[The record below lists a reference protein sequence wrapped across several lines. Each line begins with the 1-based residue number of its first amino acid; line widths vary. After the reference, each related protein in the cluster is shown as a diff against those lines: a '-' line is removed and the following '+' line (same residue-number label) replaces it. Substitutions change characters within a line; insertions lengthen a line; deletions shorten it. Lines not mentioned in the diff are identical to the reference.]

1 MIKFKNINGDV
12 FLAVGSIKR
21 KSALNGEKSLTG
33 TLFEGDDV
41 LNKIDKG
48 WSLEFDNEPYVVT
61 YFERNDN
68 DNTVEFDAIHKFFWD
83 MTKDV
88 LYFSWS
94 GSHTVKAYLDQIF
107 NGTGYT
113 YALNFEPSAFEKEN
127 WGMKN
132 KLSLFN
138 DVIDS
143 MGGEFEINGTLVSI
157 FKNVGSDLSTI
168 VRHGFN
174 LSDMSLENDNTDFVT
189 YGEGF
194 GAYADQENQT
204 GERLHVTYTSPLAK
218 TFGKLHAE
226 PIDDQRYTIKDNL
239 LQAIKDKVDG
249 SCAISIKLSLYDLT
263 AAGYPY
269 KMANVGDWLLAIDEN
284 LDFKQKIRIISVDD
298 EFATDGTRISY
309 TVTCGDI
316 GVVQKYQQA
325 NASLGQKVDSAYQ
338 NAQDAKESSIQA
350 VIAANG
356 KNTNYYVD
364 GVENLPTTA
373 NEGDIAFVQTGD
385 GQAMYIWTKMPDGS
399 FKWVKR
405 LDPDT
410 GEQIAA
416 GVDDAIK
423 QAKSQAAQ
431 MDAVRASEAAVFQ
444 SEANAALSSGAAERA
459 AFSSNAT
466 SMANSAASRASS
478 LANSAA
484 AYGKAQATSALS
496 SANSALTT
504 AKSDL
509 TDDISV
515 AKSEAI
521 EAAKTADGVVKKQI
535 TDTADSINLTI
546 SQNKSD
552 ADSKIKTAQTAATQ
566 ALDGLK
572 AKVDQTTYDTKTGQ
586 LDKAVG
592 SAALTADSA
601 ALSIKNYQSTAD
613 GKLSSQAAAITA
625 NSKAIDTKVSQ
636 TDFDTVTGDLTTKYG
651 NVKTTADAVTAEVT
665 KYETANDKKV
675 SANTASI
682 NTLNNQITS
691 KVSQTDFD
699 KTTGDLSGKYSIQQQ
714 TINGIS
720 QTVTELQAKA
730 NAQGQVNQL
739 MNTEFNPD
747 LEGWTISADSGS
759 KLPYRSYWQSN
770 IQATVIGFDT
780 RNAPASTYVHFQQTV
795 QLPSTPGS
803 GHQISMSWYSYAG
816 QVDNYNNLWIRFY
829 DNSNTKLSE
838 VYRNWADL
846 KGHSPSGQN
855 SWNAQNK
862 WEGIDVP
869 DTATYVVI
877 SVDAREGTSA
887 YIGHPMLV
895 FGSTIGDYAPGQ
907 YNNNARVAA
916 VELGIDHIT
925 GLVNDPKN
933 GLSATATLAANG
945 LSVATKAQSD
955 ATTAIQTAKGVQ
967 TTVESMGQV
976 NHLNNSEFDPDLE
989 GWDTSSVG
997 KAPYRSYF
1005 DQTVNKVTVGFNT
1018 MNDNVAVSILAQ
1030 TVTLA
1035 STPGARGYV
1044 SLSWQSYTNPSTT
1057 GKQTVSLGF
1066 YDSSNKII
1074 GTAKQA
1080 DWSDT
1085 SGKWPV
1091 QKIEGLAIPDGART
1105 LQVMFYASEKVTA
1118 YLAKPMLAFEKT
1130 IGTYTPSNYNNNAT
1144 VESIHTQLAGQIT
1157 DEIQDRTT
1165 GDKNTLQQSKNYTIS
1180 QIKSA
1185 TEGYESSISQSADAI
1200 MASVSQVNRL
1210 FNTQFTPDLQGW
1222 NVANNGAG
1230 GFNSNFYRSYLRNGE
1245 TVVGVNTV
1253 NVNVDGNTTKYYAY
1267 LEQDVALPGNN
1278 GGTVVSISWDATT
1291 NTMNNYANLWIQF
1304 KNADGSTISSVN
1316 KRWDT
1321 PVGKGWQTQ
1330 KWENVSVPT
1339 NAHHIRVSFQTREG
1353 TNAYLSRPM
1362 LTFTNTAMSYMPGGY
1377 HNTDTILQL
1386 FKDNWAIG
1394 IQDNSGKLISGIN
1407 GDTSN
1412 TRIVGKQIT
1421 LDGNVT
1427 VTGDFYAK
1435 GGNFKNLNASN
1446 ITTGTINAAKINVIN
1461 LDVSSLSGNITN
1473 FVKSYW
1479 DGAYGEEVSIQ
1490 SDRITFYTNLYRSN
1504 TTISEGQIN
1513 MMVYNNYTKTSEN
1526 IGGIRHTILPSA
1538 ENQDYLNFYLDGWS
1552 NVGDHGSNAA
1562 AHGGDGIVFSVSD
1575 GSNNGNNGAIGTL
1588 LLEWDNELL
1597 ANSQGQEK
1605 GWHFWDFT
1613 KVHDDFLVTP
1623 DGAYQGLLVSSAK
1636 YNNTTYPA
1644 IMGNQKK
1651 DDGPGILM
1659 GSTEMYFMYKGDAY
1673 PLSLI
1678 LKSAGWNL

>member
-21 KSALNGEKSLTG
+21 KSALNGEKSLSG

-83 MTKDV
+83 MNKDV

-94 GSHTVKAYLDQIF
+94 GSHTAKAYLEQLFKD
-107 NGTGYT
+107 TGYQ

-410 GEQIAA
+410 GEQIAS

-484 AYGKAQATSALS
+484 AYGKAQAASALS
-496 SANSALTT
+496 SANDALTT

-552 ADSKIKTAQTAATQ
+552 ADGKIKTAQTAATQ

-651 NVKTTADAVTAEVT
+651 QVKTTADAVTAEVT

-682 NTLNNQITS
+682 NALNNQITS

-739 MNTEFNPD
+739 MNTEFTPD
-747 LEGWTISADSGS
+747 LEGWQLTSTDSKHS
-759 KLPYRSYWQSN
+759 PYRSYLDKNAKAMTVGFYTLNADTSNGSYFSRFRQTVPLTSSSNGYLSLSWQSYLSHLDDGMYGHLWVIFRDKDGNN
-770 IQATVIGFDT
+770 IFNSTGA
-780 RNAPASTYVHFQQTV
+780 NAM
-795 QLPSTPGS
+795 GNW
-803 GHQISMSWYSYAG
+803 ISNG
-816 QVDNYNNLWIRFY
+816 QV
-829 DNSNTKLSE
+829 T
-838 VYRNWADL
+838 WARQ
-846 KGHSPSGQN
+846 KMENVEIP
-855 SWNAQNK
+855 NA
-862 WEGIDVP
+862 
-869 DTATYVVI
+869 AT
-877 SVDAREGTSA
+877 SVDISFEAREGIQA
-887 YIGHPMLV
+887 YLVRPMLV
-895 FGSTIGDYAPGQ
+895 FDDHIGDYAPGQ

-933 GLSATATLAANG
+933 GLSAIATLASNG
-945 LSVATKAQSD
+945 MTVATKAQGD

-1018 MNDNVAVSILAQ
+1018 MNDDIAMAMLAQ

-1044 SLSWQSYTNPSTT
+1044 SLSWQAYTNPNTT

-1085 SGKWPV
+1085 SGKWPI

-1105 LQVMFYASEKVTA
+1105 LQVLFYASEKVTA

-1165 GDKNTLQQSKNYTIS
+1165 GDKNTLQQSKDYTIS
-1180 QIKSA
+1180 QIQSA
-1185 TEGYESSISQSADAI
+1185 TTGYQSAIEQSAEGI

-1362 LTFTNTAMSYMPGGY
+1362 LTFTNTAMAYMPGGY

-1386 FKDNWAIG
+1386 FKDHWAIG
-1394 IQDNSGKLISGIN
+1394 ITDNAFNIVSGIVGDTVSLNLISTKITLN
-1407 GDTSN
+1407 GDT
-1412 TRIVGKQIT
+1412 
-1421 LDGNVT
+1421 T

-1479 DGAYGEEVSIQ
+1479 NNAYGDTVTINGSQIA
-1490 SDRITFYTNLYRSN
+1490 FYTNSKRSN
-1504 TTISEGQIN
+1504 TTISEGKIDVT
-1513 MMVYNNYTKTSEN
+1513 VYNNYTKTSEH
-1526 IGGIRHTILPSA
+1526 IGGLAHFVTNDTQ
-1538 ENQDYLNFYLDGWS
+1538 NQDLLSIYIDGYKTI
-1552 NVGDHGSNAA
+1552 GGSGHTA
-1562 AHGGDGIVFSVSD
+1562 AHGGDGFGVVIT
-1575 GSNNGNNGAIGTL
+1575 NGETDNSAYEL
-1588 LLEWDNELL
+1588 LTWENELIAGSRGRL
-1597 ANSQGQEK
+1597 P
-1605 GWHFWDFT
+1605 GWHFNDHTEFHSD
-1613 KVHDDFLVTP
+1613 VMMFPDD
-1623 DGAYQGLLVSSAK
+1623 AYQGLYFGTVN

-1651 DDGPGILM
+1651 DDGPGILL
-1659 GSTEMYFMYKGDAY
+1659 GSTELYFLYKNHVFQ
-1673 PLSLI
+1673 LSGI
-1678 LKSAGWNL
+1678 LNASGWDV

>member
-21 KSALNGEKSLTG
+21 KSALNGEKSLSG
-33 TLFEGDDV
+33 TLFEGNDV

-83 MTKDV
+83 MNKSV
-88 LYFSWS
+88 LYSSSS
-94 GSHTVKAYLDQIF
+94 GSHTAKWYLDQIF
-107 NGTGYT
+107 NGTGYR

-138 DVIDS
+138 DAIS
-143 MGGEFEINGTLVSI
+143 GMGGEFEINGTLVSV

-249 SCAISIKLSLYDLT
+249 SFAISIKLSLYDLT

-356 KNTNYYVD
+356 KNTTRWFD
-364 GVENLPTTA
+364 SKEEMDAFKA
-373 NEGDIAFVQTGD
+373 NEGDMAFLRTGD
-385 GQAMYIWTKMPDGS
+385 GEAMYIYTKMPDGS

-405 LDPDT
+405 VDPDT

-416 GVDDAIK
+416 GVDLAIETA
-423 QAKSQAAQ
+423 QSQAAA
-431 MDAVRASEAAVFQ
+431 MDEVRASEAAVFR
-444 SEANAALSSGAAERA
+444 SEANTALSSAAAERA
-459 AFSSNAT
+459 VFSSNAT
-466 SMANSAASRASS
+466 SMANSASAHADTV
-478 LANSAA
+478 ANSAA
-484 AYGKAQATSALS
+484 TYGKAQAASALS
-496 SANSALTT
+496 SANYALSE

-552 ADSKIKTAQTAATQ
+552 ADGKIKTAQTTATQ

-572 AKVDQTTYDTKTGQ
+572 AKVDQTTYDNKTGQ

-613 GKLSSQAAAITA
+613 GKFSSQAAAITA

-636 TDFDTVTGDLTTKYG
+636 TNFDKVTGDLTTKYG

-699 KTTGDLSGKYSIQQQ
+699 KTTGDLSGKYSVQQQ

-747 LEGWTISADSGS
+747 LEGWILSADSGS
-759 KLPYRSYWQSN
+759 NAPYRSYWQSN
-770 IQATVIGFDT
+770 INATVVGFNT
-780 RNAPASTYVHFQQTV
+780 TSASTSTYAHLQQTV
-795 QLPSTPGS
+795 QLPSTSGS
-803 GHQISMSWYSYAG
+803 GHQISMSWYSYTG
-816 QVDNYNNLWIRFY
+816 QTDNYNNLWVRFY

-838 VYRNWADL
+838 SYTNWADL

-855 SWNAQNK
+855 SWNVQEK
-862 WEGIDVP
+862 WENITVP
-869 DTATYVVI
+869 DKATYLVI
-877 SVDAREGTSA
+877 SFDVREGTSA
-887 YIGHPMLV
+887 YLGHPMLV

-907 YNNNARVAA
+907 YNNNARVTAL
-916 VELGIDHIT
+916 ELDVNGIHGT
-925 GLVNDPKN
+925 VNDPNK
-933 GLSATATLAANG
+933 GLSATWNLANNG
-945 LSVATKAQSD
+945 QTIAVQAQSD
-955 ATTAIQTAKGVQ
+955 ATTAIQTTQGTQ
-967 TTVESMGQV
+967 TTVTSVQKDVKDLQTQQTVTAGQV
-976 NHLNNSEFDPDLE
+976 TTEIEDRKNGDKNTLTQTSQMISDKIADYNLGVVLNMNAMANGIYTSISTPNQLLNTEFNPDLE
-989 GWDTSSVG
+989 GWDTSATSSG
-997 KAPYRSYF
+997 SNAPYRSYF
-1005 DQTVNKVTVGFNT
+1005 QSNINATVVGFDT
-1018 MNDNVAVSILAQ
+1018 TSASASTYARLRQIVQLP
-1030 TVTLA
+1030 
-1035 STPGARGYV
+1035 STPGSGHAV
-1044 SLSWQSYTNPSTT
+1044 SMSWYAYT
-1057 GKQTVSLGF
+1057 G
-1066 YDSSNKII
+1066 
-1074 GTAKQA
+1074 
-1080 DWSDT
+1080 
-1085 SGKWPV
+1085 
-1091 QKIEGLAIPDGART
+1091 RT
-1105 LQVMFYASEKVTA
+1105 D
-1118 YLAKPMLAFEKT
+1118 
-1130 IGTYTPSNYNNNAT
+1130 NYNNLWVRFYDNSNKKLA
-1144 VESIHTQLAGQIT
+1144 ESYKNWADLKGNNPSGQ
-1157 DEIQDRTT
+1157 
-1165 GDKNTLQQSKNYTIS
+1165 NS
-1180 QIKSA
+1180 
-1185 TEGYESSISQSADAI
+1185 
-1200 MASVSQVNRL
+1200 
-1210 FNTQFTPDLQGW
+1210 W
-1222 NVANNGAG
+1222 NVQN
-1230 GFNSNFYRSYLRNGE
+1230 
-1245 TVVGVNTV
+1245 
-1253 NVNVDGNTTKYYAY
+1253 
-1267 LEQDVALPGNN
+1267 
-1278 GGTVVSISWDATT
+1278 
-1291 NTMNNYANLWIQF
+1291 
-1304 KNADGSTISSVN
+1304 
-1316 KRWDT
+1316 
-1321 PVGKGWQTQ
+1321 
-1330 KWENVSVPT
+1330 KWENITVPDT
-1339 NAHHIRVSFQTREG
+1339 ATYLVISFDAREG
-1353 TNAYLSRPM
+1353 TNAYLGHPM
-1362 LTFTNTAMSYMPGGY
+1362 LVFGSTIGDAYMPGTYSGM
-1377 HNTDTILQL
+1377 NTSTVLQL

-1394 IQDNSGKLISGIN
+1394 ITDNAFNIVSGIVGDNTSMNLISN
-1407 GDTSN
+1407 N
-1412 TRIVGKQIT
+1412 IT
-1421 LDGNVT
+1421 LRGNTT
-1427 VTGDFYAK
+1427 VTEDFYAK

-1461 LDVSSLSGNITN
+1461 LDVSNLSGNITN
-1473 FVKSYW
+1473 FIKSYW
-1479 DGAYGEEVSIQ
+1479 NSAYSSVKIDSSGMVVSTDSTNMAI
-1490 SDRITFYTNLYRSN
+1490 SDTGFAVTTGRSVTELSNGKIDYTSDSAERIGYTGWLRLDN
-1504 TTISEGQIN
+1504 TT
-1513 MMVYNNYTKTSEN
+1513 V
-1526 IGGIRHTILPSA
+1526 
-1538 ENQDYLNFYLDGWS
+1538 DYLSIVLKGWHTTKKDDIFWKGGGKNFY
-1552 NVGDHGSNAA
+1552 
-1562 AHGGDGIVFSVSD
+1562 GGDGIKFGITNSSY
-1575 GSNNGNNGAIGTL
+1575 GIT
-1588 LLEWDNELL
+1588 ELL
-1597 ANSQGQEK
+1597 VWNSQYASSQTNYPQ
-1605 GWHFWDFT
+1605 GWT
-1613 KVHDDFLVTP
+1613 MLDDFRHFGNEEKYGNLNLHGHFDVP
-1623 DGAYQGLLVSSAK
+1623 GSYQALQFRPIV
-1636 YNNTTYPA
+1636 YNGTTYPA
-1644 IMGNQKK
+1644 M
-1651 DDGPGILM
+1651 M
-1659 GSTEMYFMYKGDAY
+1659 GSDKGTSGGAILFGSEEIY
-1673 PLSLI
+1673 LKHGNNVVSLANVAR
-1678 LKSAGWNL
+1678 KAGYNI

>member
-94 GSHTVKAYLDQIF
+94 GSHTVKAYLEQIF
-107 NGTGYT
+107 KDTGYQ

-143 MGGEFEINGTLVSI
+143 MGGEFEINGTLISI
-157 FKNVGSDLSTI
+157 FKNIGSDLSTI

-249 SCAISIKLSLYDLT
+249 SFAISIKLSLYDLT

-284 LDFKQKIRIISVDD
+284 LDFNQKIRIISVDD
-298 EFATDGTRISY
+298 EFTTDGTRISY

-410 GEQIAA
+410 GEQIDLA
-416 GVDDAIK
+416 VEDTIET
-423 QAKSQAAQ
+423 AKSQAAA
-431 MDAVRASEAAVFQ
+431 MDEVRASEAAVFQ
-444 SEANAALSSGAAERA
+444 SAANAALSSAAAERA
-459 AFSSNAT
+459 VFSSNAA
-466 SMANSAASRASS
+466 SMANSASAHADTV
-478 LANSAA
+478 ANSAS
-484 AYGKAQATSALS
+484 AYAKAQANSALS
-496 SANSALTT
+496 SANSELA
-504 AKSDL
+504 
-509 TDDISV
+509 
-515 AKSEAI
+515 
-521 EAAKTADGVVKKQI
+521 
-535 TDTADSINLTI
+535 
-546 SQNKSD
+546 
-552 ADSKIKTAQTAATQ
+552 
-566 ALDGLK
+566 K
-572 AKVDQTTYDTKTGQ
+572 AKQE
-586 LDKAVG
+586 LG
-592 SAALTADSA
+592 SEV
-601 ALSIKNYQSTAD
+601 
-613 GKLSSQAAAITA
+613 
-625 NSKAIDTKVSQ
+625 SKAQSDIVATNKELAGKVSQ
-636 TDFDTVTGDLTTKYG
+636 ADFDTVTGDLTTKYG
-651 NVKTTADAVTAEVT
+651 QVKATADAVTADVA

-682 NTLNNQITS
+682 NALNNQITS

-747 LEGWTISADSGS
+747 LEGWELTSDGGDT
-759 KLPYRSYWQSN
+759 KLPYRSYLSKDIN
-770 IQATVIGFDT
+770 ATTVGFDT
-780 RNAPASTYVHFQQTV
+780 MNGATSSWSNLSQTV
-795 QLPSTPGS
+795 QLASTSTS
-803 GHQISMSWYSYAG
+803 GTTISLSWSSWARE
-816 QVDNYNNLWIRFY
+816 VANYNGLHILFY
-829 DNSNTKLSE
+829 DNKDTQVGDE
-838 VYRNWADL
+838 YREWTTRGGGGAE
-846 KGHSPSGQN
+846 N
-855 SWNAQNK
+855 SYAVRKK
-862 WEGIDVP
+862 WENITVP
-869 DTATYVVI
+869 DTATYLVLKFQ
-877 SVDAREGTSA
+877 AREGTGA
-887 YIGHPMLV
+887 YLAQPMLV
-895 FGSTIGDYAPGQ
+895 FGSTIGDYVQGN
-907 YNNNARVAA
+907 YNNNSRVAKLE
-916 VELGIDHIT
+916 VGLNGIT
-925 GLVNDPKN
+925 GLVTDPKN

-1144 VESIHTQLAGQIT
+1144 VESIHTQLAGQVTTEIEDRKNGDKSVVTQMTGLIDQRIT
-1157 DEIQDRTT
+1157 DT
-1165 GDKNTLQQSKNYTIS
+1165 KK
-1180 QIKSA
+1180 
-1185 TEGYESSISQSADAI
+1185 GYESAISQSADTI
-1200 MASVSQVNRL
+1200 MASVSTPNL
-1210 FNTQFTPDLQGW
+1210 LLNTNFTPDLENW
-1222 NVANNGAG
+1222 NINQKG
-1230 GFNSNFYRSYLRNGE
+1230 GTTNDTFYRSILDDRGH
-1245 TVVGVNTV
+1245 TAVGVNIPDTAGS
-1253 NVNVDGNTTKYYAY
+1253 NSNKHYAY
-1267 LEQDVALPGNN
+1267 FEQDIPMPGWKNDIKL
-1278 GGTVVSISWDATT
+1278 SLSWRIQVRH
-1291 NTMNNYANLWIQF
+1291 MLNYAWLWIQF
-1304 KNADGSTISSVN
+1304 LDGNKAHMLKADGSQENVGYNYGATGNNADG
-1316 KRWDT
+1316 KWHD
-1321 PVGKGWQTQ
+1321 GKI
-1330 KWENVSVPT
+1330 ENITVPDGCVY
-1339 NAHHIRVSFQTREG
+1339 IRISFQAREG
-1353 TNAYLSRPM
+1353 TNLYLTSPM
-1362 LTFTNTAMSYMPGGY
+1362 ATFTPKAPSYTPGNYSGMNTS
-1377 HNTDTILQL
+1377 TVLQL

-1479 DGAYGEEVSIQ
+1479 DGAYGEEVSIK
-1490 SDRITFYTNLYRSN
+1490 SDRITFYANLYRSN